1 MTELAAF
8 GPREAGSL
16 VASAGAT
23 GGFVPPVYPFDK
35 LSSLGELARRHE
47 GGVVDLSIGT
57 PCDPPPGEVLEAL
70 ATSGTERGYP
80 SSVGTTE
87 FREAASLWMSRRLGV
102 NTDASAIAACVGT
115 KEFVA
120 GVPHWLHLR
129 TPGRD
134 TVLYPRLSY
143 PTYEMGAIL
152 ARCRAVPVPTRSD
165 GTMDLAAISEEDAAR
180 ALCLWVN
187 SPGNPGGGLE
197 DLAAVAQWGRTHAV
211 PVLSDECYIEFTW
224 AGRGHTILEHG
235 PEGVLAVH
243 SLSKRSNLAGLR
255 AGFFAGD
262 PDLVAYLSRL
272 RQHAGFMV
280 PGPVQHAAAVALGD
294 DAHVDRQRATYLGRL
309 QLFAKVLGE
318 AGIHTDL
325 PAGSFYLWV
334 TVPES
339 FRSAEPAGVPSA
351 DRSAGPSAGGSLS
364 WALATWLAGRGGVL
378 VTPGDTYGPA
388 GADHVRVA
396 LVQPTDRLELVARR
410 LATARIDAAVAT

>member
-1 MTELAAF
+1 MTGLAASSPNEA
-8 GPREAGSL
+8 PRA
-16 VASAGAT
+16 VASAGAEA
-23 GGFVPPVYPFDK
+23 GFVPPVYPFDK
-35 LSSLGELARRHE
+35 LRALAELAQTHD

-57 PCDPPPGEVLEAL
+57 PCDPPPAEVLEAL
-70 ATSGTERGYP
+70 ATSGAERGYP
-80 SSVGTTE
+80 ASVGTSE
-87 FREAASLWMSRRLGV
+87 FRQAASSWMARRFAVDL
-102 NTDASAIAACVGT
+102 DPSAVAACVGT
-115 KEFVA
+115 KELVA

-129 TPGRD
+129 TPARD

-165 GTMDLAAISEEDAAR
+165 GTMDLAAISQDDASR

-197 DLAAVAQWGRTHAV
+197 DLAAVAQWGRAHSV

-224 AGRGHTILEHG
+224 AGPGHTILEHG
-235 PEGVLAVH
+235 CEGVVAVH

-262 PDLVAYLSRL
+262 PDLVAYLSKL

-294 DAHVDRQRATYLGRL
+294 DAHVDRQRATYLRRL
-309 QLFAKVLGE
+309 EMFANVLGE
-318 AGIHTDL
+318 AGIRADL

-334 TVPES
+334 PVPEP
-339 FRSAEPAGVPSA
+339 FRSPELFGATSA
-351 DRSAGPSAGGSLS
+351 DHFAGPSDGAGPS
-364 WALATWLAGRGGVL
+364 WALAAWLARHGGVL

-388 GADHVRVA
+388 GAGHVRVA

-410 LATARIDAAVAT
+410 LATARLRATAAT